1 MKQDF
6 EKIKKF
12 LDSNKI
18 KYEVL
23 EHESVFT
30 SEDAARVRNAKLE
43 EGAKSMVV
51 RSSGKFYNFVLSASK
66 KLDWNKIKEILN
78 TKSAS
83 LASPE
88 EVLSNI
94 HCEIGSVPPFG
105 NLYGLEVYCDPSLLN
120 NLEIEFNAGLHTNS
134 IRMKAEDWKRIVKPI
149 VIDFTK

>member
-105 NLYGLEVYCDPSLLN
+105 NLFNIPLYVDKSILKNE
-120 NLEIEFNAGLHTNS
+120 EIAFNAGMLTRS
-134 IRMKAEDWKRIVKPI
+134 IIMKSEDYINCVKPI
-149 VIDFTK
+149 VEDFSC